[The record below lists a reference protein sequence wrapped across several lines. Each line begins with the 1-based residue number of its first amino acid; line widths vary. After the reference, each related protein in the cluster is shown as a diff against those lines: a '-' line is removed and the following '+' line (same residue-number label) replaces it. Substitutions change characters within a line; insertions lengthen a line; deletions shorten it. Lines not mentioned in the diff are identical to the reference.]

1 MQLPPMLSC
10 GRAAQ
15 SGEIRPV
22 SNGVTL
28 LNSLEMNSLE
38 MWFNRISSS
47 KGLATKQLAPTASAV
62 SAWVGTPLRAVTG
75 TPESVAFRFLIAEGV
90 LLLAGAT
97 LQFGH
102 YLLEALL
109 VCR

>member
-1 MQLPPMLSC
+1 MLSC

-22 SNGVTL
+22 SNGVTPCEM
-28 LNSLEMNSLE
+28 NSLEMNSLE

-47 KGLATKQLAPTASAV
+47 KGLATKQLAPTASAISV
-62 SAWVGTPLRAVTG
+62 WVGTPLRAVTG
-75 TPESVAFRFLIAEGV
+75 TPESVTFRFLIAEGG